1 MVLWCDVGSGR
12 AVSGTDTDKGGLF
25 VQTELWSVLRAA
37 VRRRAP
43 LTQAIGAGAAGPR

>member
-1 MVLWCDVGSGR
+1 MVRWCDVGSGR
-12 AVSGTDTDKGGLF
+12 AVSGTDKGGLF